1 MAGHEPALVEDEPV
15 VGRACLVGAMGGVH
29 DGDPGEIVSF
39 APADL
44 ADGAPPV
51 RRYRAEAPH
60 HGVALELSDGSLVV
74 TVGTETE
81 RTGLRVLDAAGAEIA
96 RHEDCP
102 GVHGE
107 ATAKYEI
114 VVVGCEDGVLVYRD
128 GAITKIDGPTPYSRI
143 GNQAGSPVSSIVL
156 GDYKRDPEAE
166 LERPEQIT
174 LIDTATGQLRLVDL
188 GASYTFR
195 SLARGPRGE
204 ALVLATDGDC
214 A

>member
-1 MAGHEPALVEDEPV
+1 LSSTILFCAIRRPPTSTLFPYTTLFRSRRARARCCGIGHERVARLRMAGHEPALVEDEPV

-96 RHEDCP
+96 RHGDCP

-114 VVVGCEDGVLVYRD
+114 VVVGC
-128 GAITKIDGPTPYSRI
+128 
-143 GNQAGSPVSSIVL
+143 
-156 GDYKRDPEAE
+156 
-166 LERPEQIT
+166 
-174 LIDTATGQLRLVDL
+174 
-188 GASYTFR
+188 
-195 SLARGPRGE
+195 
-204 ALVLATDGDC
+204 
-214 A
+214 